1 MPNWLWWILG
11 TLCAF
16 AIARLLVV
24 AWCLIQLR
32 RNWHRV
38 PELWSIDW
46 VDIVYRLKGQF
57 GVTLSATDLECLSA
71 DARAT
76 LTAGQLWEL
85 VAAKIRIAGSEPPTD
100 GWQQV
105 VATLTQALNVKPKR
119 IRPNSRLYADLGMA
133 YGAG

>member
-1 MPNWLWWILG
+1 
-11 TLCAF
+11 
-16 AIARLLVV
+16 
-24 AWCLIQLR
+24 
-32 RNWHRV
+32 
-38 PELWSIDW
+38 
-46 VDIVYRLKGQF
+46 
-57 GVTLSATDLECLSA
+57 VTLSATDLECLSA